1 MNIGDRPAPPPARA
15 RVRPRAPMTCCNVR
29 PALAG
34 TLVDGLTEQIMD
46 LKTRPDAIAQWSK
59 DMQELAAQR
68 VEVGRPPI

>member
-1 MNIGDRPAPPPARA
+1 MTAPPLRRRA
-15 RVRPRAPMTCCNVR
+15 HESVPCAPMTCGNVR